1 MSADER
7 IHDAVAADNV
17 RRFLAGTLTEPMPG
31 TLAADVQAWALLNR
45 EQAFKAG
52 LSFGR
57 DEGRAAVWAEVQAAA
72 KRAVEEAAA
81 IIAGIK
87 R

>member
-1 MSADER
+1 MSADDR
-7 IHDAVAADNV
+7 THDAVSVENV
-17 RRFLAGTLTEPMPG
+17 RRLLAGTLTEPMPG
-31 TLAADVQAWALLNR
+31 TLAAEVQAWALYKSA
-45 EQAFKAG
+45 QAFKAG